1 MKKTLMVTIVTL
13 LLLHLFAENIVD
25 LWKRVSYHSRRVL
38 IETGISSRVRLEE
51 IYKWMGNKLV
61 FVLAPS
67 NVIWFRTNGKCY
79 LGEAYNLR
87 RSPLEILDL
96 EDLALR
102 DIEKAK
108 YTVVNKGE
116 YYEISFEKNGKYL
129 IFLDKT
135 GIPIKI
141 KRDYMGTVSELI
153 FEYRE
158 PIDKPPDEILSKLSL
173 DESEIYLPKPLMVLL
188 QNFRFF
194 RIQNYKG
201 NMEIYGIMKNGAKV
215 RICFGT
221 TPPSTGTLTIELNN
235 MKLFSVTDE
244 KTMETIKEIIHK

>member
-1 MKKTLMVTIVTL
+1 MKKTFIVTIVILPFL
-13 LLLHLFAENIVD
+13 LIFGENIVD
-25 LWKRVSYHSRRVL
+25 LWKRISYHSKRVL
-38 IETGISSRVRLEE
+38 IETGASSRVRFEE

-79 LGEAYNLR
+79 LGESYNLR
-87 RSPLEILDL
+87 RSPIEILDL

-102 DIEKAK
+102 DIEKAN
-108 YTVVNKGE
+108 YTLVDRGD
-116 YYEISFEKNGKYL
+116 YYEIRFENNGKYL
-129 IFLDKT
+129 IYLDKM

-158 PIDKPPDEILSKLSL
+158 LINKPPDEILNKISL
-173 DESEIYLPKPLMVLL
+173 DESEIYLPKPLMMLL

-201 NMEIYGIMKNGAKV
+201 NIEIYGVMKNGAKV
-215 RICFGT
+215 RIFFGT

-235 MKLFSVTDE
+235 MKFFIVTDE
-244 KTMETIKEIIHK
+244 KTLGTIKEILNK

>member
-67 NVIWFRTNGKCY
+67 SVIWFRTNGKCY

-173 DESEIYLPKPLMVLL
+173 DESEIYLPEPLMTLL

-194 RIQNYKG
+194 RIQNCKG
-201 NMEIYGIMKNGAKV
+201 NIEIYGIMKNGAKV

-235 MKLFSVTDE
+235 MKLFIVTDE